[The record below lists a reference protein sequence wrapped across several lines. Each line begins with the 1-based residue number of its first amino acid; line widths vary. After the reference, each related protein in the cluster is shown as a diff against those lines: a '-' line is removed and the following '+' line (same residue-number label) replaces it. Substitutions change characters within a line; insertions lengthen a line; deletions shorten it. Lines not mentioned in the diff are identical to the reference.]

1 MNNIYLVGMPGCG
14 KSTIGR
20 AVSKKLG
27 IKFLDADDYI
37 VKKTAKTIDEIF
49 LEVGNEGFRKIESE
63 CLVEISKMQNVLV
76 ATGGGIVTVLENIS
90 VMKDTGKVIF
100 IDTPVENILK
110 NSSLSNRPLL
120 KDKSKIYELYN
131 ERIEK
136 YNFASDFICE
146 NSGERILAEKNLLE
160 ICKKII

>member
-27 IKFLDADDYI
+27 IKFVDVDDYI
-37 VKKTAKTIDEIF
+37 VKKAGKNIAEIF
-49 LEVGNEGFRKIESE
+49 SKVGNEGFRKIESE
-63 CLVEISKMQNVLV
+63 CLLDISKMENVIV
-76 ATGGGIVTVLENIS
+76 ATGGGIVTIPENIP

-136 YNFASDFICE
+136 YNLASDFICE
-146 NSGERILAEKNLLE
+146 NSGERILTEKKLLE

>member
-1 MNNIYLVGMPGCG
+1 MPGCG

-27 IKFLDADDYI
+27 IKFVDVDDYI
-37 VKKTAKTIDEIF
+37 VKKVGKNIAEIF
-49 LEVGNEGFRKIESE
+49 SKVGNEGFRKIESE
-63 CLVEISKMQNVLV
+63 CLLDISKMENVIV
-76 ATGGGIVTVLENIS
+76 ATGGGIVTIPENIP

-136 YNFASDFICE
+136 YKVASDFICE
-146 NSGERILAEKNLLE
+146 NSGERILAEKNLFK
-160 ICKKII
+160 ICKEII